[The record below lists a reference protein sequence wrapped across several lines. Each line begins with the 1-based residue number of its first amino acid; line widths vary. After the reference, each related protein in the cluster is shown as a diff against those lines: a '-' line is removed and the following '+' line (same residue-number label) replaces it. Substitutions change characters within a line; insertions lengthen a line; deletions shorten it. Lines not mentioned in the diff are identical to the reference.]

1 MFSKPTDDQVLAL
14 AAIFQACHLVDCLAN
29 SGEASSRDTEQCMK
43 ALLNQSPGSLEDLYG
58 GRQNLETG
66 IEAIRALLGE
76 QNRGNINSASS
87 MFSSTT
93 VTYVISVLSIERL
106 LQKQPAML
114 EAVGSGI
121 ENAVRQAEHFSVV
134 HDNVVANLASLY
146 QETISRLR
154 QRIQIK
160 GNGVFLQQPKVAERI
175 RCLLFSA
182 IRSAVLWRQLGGK
195 KHHLLFYRQAILKT
209 LKD

>member
-1 MFSKPTDDQVLAL
+1 MFSKPTDDQVTAL

-29 SGEASSRDTEQCMK
+29 SGEASPSDTEQCIK
-43 ALLNQSPGSLEDLYG
+43 ALLNQNPDSLEDLYG
-58 GRQNLETG
+58 GRQKLQTG
-66 IEAIRALLGE
+66 IDTMQALLGE
-76 QNRGNINSASS
+76 RRSDAHGSASK
-87 MFSSTT
+87 FSPAT
-93 VTYVISVLSIERL
+93 VSYVISVLSIERL
-106 LQKQPAML
+106 LQKKPAML

-121 ENAVRQAEHFSVV
+121 ENAARQAEHFSIV
-134 HDNVVANLASLY
+134 HDNVIANLASLY

-195 KHHLLFYRQAILKT
+195 KYHLLFNRQAILKS

>member
-1 MFSKPTDDQVLAL
+1 MQ
-14 AAIFQACHLVDCLAN
+14 
-29 SGEASSRDTEQCMK
+29 
-43 ALLNQSPGSLEDLYG
+43 
-58 GRQNLETG
+58 
-66 IEAIRALLGE
+66 ALLGE
-76 QNRGNINSASS
+76 RRPDAHGGASK
-87 MFSSTT
+87 FSPTT

-106 LQKQPAML
+106 LQKKPAML

-121 ENAVRQAEHFSVV
+121 ENAARQAEYFSIV
-134 HDNVVANLASLY
+134 HDNVIANLASLY

-160 GNGVFLQQPKVAERI
+160 GNGVYLQQPKVAERI

-195 KHHLLFYRQAILKT
+195 KYHLLFNRQAILKS
-209 LKD
+209 LED

>member
-1 MFSKPTDDQVLAL
+1 MFSKPTDDQVTAL

-29 SGEASSRDTEQCMK
+29 SGEASIGDTEQCIK
-43 ALLNQSPGSLEDLYG
+43 ALLNQNPDSLEDLYG
-58 GRQNLETG
+58 GRQNLQTG
-66 IEAIRALLGE
+66 IDTMQALLGE
-76 QNRGNINSASS
+76 RRPDAHVGVSK
-87 MFSSTT
+87 FSPTT

-106 LQKQPAML
+106 LQKKPAML

-121 ENAVRQAEHFSVV
+121 ENAARQAEHFSIV
-134 HDNVVANLASLY
+134 HDNVIANLASLY

-160 GNGVFLQQPKVAERI
+160 GKGVYLQQPKVAERI

-182 IRSAVLWRQLGGK
+182 IRSSVLWRQLGGK
-195 KHHLLFYRQAILKT
+195 KYHLLFNRQAILKS